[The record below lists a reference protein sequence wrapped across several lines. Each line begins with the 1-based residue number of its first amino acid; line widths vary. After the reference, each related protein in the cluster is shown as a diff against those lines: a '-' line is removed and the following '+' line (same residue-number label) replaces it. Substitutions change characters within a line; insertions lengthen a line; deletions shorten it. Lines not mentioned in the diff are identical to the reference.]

1 MDIREA
7 ALIHEA
13 GKEMVVK
20 NLLELH
26 ARIESLS
33 RQVITPERK
42 ITALSTNYT
51 NSSKPPPSDGP
62 KVAKPKKK
70 KSRRSP
76 GGRKGHKGHRREL
89 FPVEER
95 DKVHEHF
102 PPVCGKCGASP
113 GPGEMRGDSRFLKIP
128 N

>member
-33 RQVITPERK
+33 RQVITLERK
-42 ITALSTNYT
+42 ITVRC
-51 NSSKPPPSDGP
+51 PPSFRLTGG
-62 KVAKPKKK
+62 
-70 KSRRSP
+70 SR
-76 GGRKGHKGHRREL
+76 
-89 FPVEER
+89 
-95 DKVHEHF
+95 
-102 PPVCGKCGASP
+102 
-113 GPGEMRGDSRFLKIP
+113 
-128 N
+128 